1 MKSRIVGRTETPIL
15 IFTTLI
21 FLAFSMTSSNF
32 LSIGN
37 FSLILTQITTIGL
50 IAIGMLMVILFGGID
65 LSVGSVLAVVA
76 TIVGMLVNSGLNP
89 ALAALIGIIVGALC
103 GAFNGFFITRFNIPD
118 IITTLATMFIFRG
131 VAVAISGGSWVT
143 NFPKSFN
150 YFGQGSI
157 IGIPVPVAFLIL
169 AAVLFWYLLSQTPFG
184 RRIYAIGGNP
194 EAAKLA
200 GMSTK
205 KTKFLVYVFSGIITS
220 IAAITFAAKVGSVQA
235 STAGNGIEFTVIAAV
250 LVGGASIFGG
260 VGTLA
265 GTMIGV
271 LLMGIIKNGLV
282 LSQASAYWIDAAT
295 GFILILAIVINTIQ
309 RSRRTSNKGGELV

>member
-1 MKSRIVGRTETPIL
+1 MNKIIGRNETPIL
-15 IFTTLI
+15 IFTILI
-21 FLAFSMTSSNF
+21 FIAFSITSSNF

-89 ALAALIGIIVGALC
+89 ALAAVMGIMIGALC
-103 GAFNGFFITRFNIPD
+103 GAFNGIFITRFNIPD

-131 VAVAISGGSWVT
+131 VAVAISGGEWVT
-143 NFPKSFN
+143 NFPQSFN

-157 IGIPVPVAFLIL
+157 LGIPVPVAFLII
-169 AAVLFWYLLSQTPFG
+169 AAVTFWYILSQTQFG

-205 KTKFLVYVFSGIITS
+205 KTKFLVYVYSGILTS
-220 IAAITFAAKVGSVQA
+220 IAAITFAANVGSVQA

-295 GFILILAIVINTIQ
+295 GFILILAIVMNTIQ
-309 RSRRTSNKGGELV
+309 RSRKISNKGVELV